1 MSTVRVVTDSAS
13 DLPEDLRRELD
24 IRVVPL
30 RVRIDDREY
39 VDRVDLSNEEFWE
52 KSQNA
57 PALPQTSAPSVGD
70 FEEAFRGCVADGAT
84 AIICVTLSS
93 ELSATFQ
100 SATIAAKALEGQVEI
115 AVVDSRTASLAEAII
130 AVELARLARDGEP
143 FSELFAQSEH
153 FIERSRTFGTLDTL
167 ENLKKGGRIGPAQ
180 AMIGSLLSF
189 KPIIEVANGVVQA
202 ESRQRTRTRALEYL
216 ADKVASFPNISH
228 VGIMDANAV
237 DVAEFIDM
245 IRARTGTQQI
255 ILGKVGPVIGTHAG
269 PRTIGITF
277 WTQAH

>member
-1 MSTVRVVTDSAS
+1 MSAVRVVTDSAS
-13 DLPEDLRRELD
+13 DLPEDLRRQYD

-30 RVRIDDREY
+30 RVRIDEHEY
-39 VDRVDLSNEEFWE
+39 VDRVDLSNEEFWN
-52 KSQNA
+52 KAQVA
-57 PALPQTSAPSVGD
+57 PTLPQTSAPSVGD
-70 FEEAFRGCVADGAT
+70 FEEAFRECASQGAS

-100 SATIAAKALEGQVEI
+100 SATIAAKALEGELEI
-115 AVVDSRTASLAEAII
+115 AVIDSRTASLAEAII
-130 AVELARLARDGEP
+130 AIELAKRAQEGEDFPQLLRLSGD
-143 FSELFAQSEH
+143 
-153 FIERSRTFGTLDTL
+153 FIKHSKTFGTLDTL

-189 KPIIEVANGVVQA
+189 KPIIEVADGVVQA
-202 ESRQRTRTRALEYL
+202 ESRQRTRSRALEYL
-216 ADKVASFPNISH
+216 VDKVASFTNISH

-237 DVAEFIDM
+237 DVEQFVNM
-245 IRARTGTQQI
+245 IRARTGVQEI

-277 WTQAH
+277 WTETD